1 MIANAK
7 LPGPVHA
14 VGDRI
19 GLSYEHRGEG
29 AARQYIEENKA
40 SMRLDFGGLKK
51 SFYSL
56 DESRT
61 KTKSPIVDKKG
72 TRLKEPRNPFKLN
85 AKIRKQLYK
94 ISEENKKQFRY
105 SDFERVHE
113 LWLDYARKVC
123 NERDMLRVDLHGC
136 KITCTASKN
145 PTLIG
150 IEGIVVQETM
160 NTFMVIKETNALVTI
175 PKRDS
180 LFEFKI
186 DNKLF
191 RIHGCNL
198 LFSIKKRIKVKYKD
212 RRSVSD
218 V

>member
-19 GLSYEHRGEG
+19 GLSYEKRGEKV
-29 AARQYIEENKA
+29 ARQYIEESKG
-40 SMRLDFGGLKK
+40 STRLDFGGLRK
-51 SFYSL
+51 SYYSL

-61 KTKSPIVDKKG
+61 STKSPVTDKKG
-72 TRLKEPRNPFKLN
+72 RLNEPRNPLKLN
-85 AKIRKQLYK
+85 SKIRKQLYK
-94 ISEENKKQFRY
+94 ITEEDKKQFKY
-105 SDFERVHE
+105 CDFERVHE

-123 NERDMLRVDLHGC
+123 NVRNILRMDLHGC
-136 KITCTASKN
+136 KLTCTASKN

-160 NTFMVIKETNALVTI
+160 NTFIVIKESNALVI
-175 PKRDS
+175 LPKRDS
-180 LFEFKI
+180 LFDFKI

-198 LFSIKKRIKVKYKD
+198 LFSAKKRTKVKYKD

-218 V
+218 I